1 VRTWRTTRS
10 SCSRIRVSTHPFLT
24 VYKSSGDN
32 KEDNDFDNTVGV
44 LQDILLDQHFEHMQK
59 TFCNENCMHFEP
71 TEENKL
77 VYTDIFKKYHEIIES
92 FIT

>member
-1 VRTWRTTRS
+1 M
-10 SCSRIRVSTHPFLT
+10 
-24 VYKSSGDN
+24 
-32 KEDNDFDNTVGV
+32 

-77 VYTDIFKKYHEIIES
+77 IYTDIFKKYHDIIEAY
-92 FIT
+92 ITQVT